1 MSARDLDTRIDWFR
15 VMADLNRAGYSTRAF
30 ADSLGIART
39 TIQGWKSGAEPKHAD
54 GERLL
59 SWWSHVTGR
68 PVDAAPREPRLSG
81 IRPAPT
87 SNMRPVPIQSPSVEA
102 YDMPRGIPR
111 TPRTVQT
118 PGEPL
123 APAAAAATT
132 ETAQD
137 DAVNAVEAENFAE
150 QVTEQTTETATTE
163 TAQEAANRTGR
174 PQLCPRQGWVLPESA
189 PANLERA
196 GGR

>member
-15 VMADLNRAGYSTRAF
+15 VMADLNRAGCSTRAF

-68 PVDAAPREPRLSG
+68 PVEAAPREPRLSG

-87 SNMRPVPIQSPSVEA
+87 ANIRPVPVQTLSVEA
-102 YDMPRGIPR
+102 YAMPRGIPR

-123 APAAAAATT
+123 ASAATATT

-137 DAVNAVEAENFAE
+137 EVVTAVGAENSAE

-163 TAQEAANRTGR
+163 TAQNIANRTGR
-174 PQLCPRQGWVLPESA
+174 PYLCPRQGWVLPEAA

>member
-15 VMADLNRAGYSTRAF
+15 VIADLNRAGYSTRGF

-68 PVDAAPREPRLSG
+68 PVEAAPREPRLSG

-87 SNMRPVPIQSPSVEA
+87 ANMRPVPIQSPSVEA
-102 YDMPRGIPR
+102 YAMPRGIPR

-137 DAVNAVEAENFAE
+137 DAVNAVEAEHEAE
-150 QVTEQTTETATTE
+150 QAAEDVASE
-163 TAQEAANRTGR
+163 TAQEVANRTGR
-174 PQLCPRQGWVLPESA
+174 PQLCPRQGWVLPEAA